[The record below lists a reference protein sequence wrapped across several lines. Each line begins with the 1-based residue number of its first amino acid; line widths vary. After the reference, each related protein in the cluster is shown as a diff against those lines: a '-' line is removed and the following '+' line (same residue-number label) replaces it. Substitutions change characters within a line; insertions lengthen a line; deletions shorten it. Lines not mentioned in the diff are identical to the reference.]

1 MASQSDFDW
10 VHSFKAYQLKK
21 SDLFKEKRI
30 ERLLTKNTEGKW
42 EPYIYIGLQKRN
54 KKIKIPGGVTF

>member
-21 SDLFKEKRI
+21 NDLYKEKRI
-30 ERLLTKNTEGKW
+30 ERLLTKNTEGK
-42 EPYIYIGLQKRN
+42 YSI
-54 KKIKIPGGVTF
+54 